1 MSTRGRP
8 KLENKRVTIS
18 AKVDPKTREKME
30 RVRKEKNV
38 SFGKQIDKGLMMD
51 VIVTKNYI
59 GEFVAIDRDT
69 YDGCIDGN
77 NFTGTG
83 ATPKEAKLELV
94 ETLIDNGF
102 TVRCWEGGTKETCDC
117 PRCGISRL
125 FG

>member
-51 VIVTKNYI
+51 KNNI
-59 GEFVAIDRDT
+59 GTRER
-69 YDGCIDGN
+69 Y
-77 NFTGTG
+77 
-83 ATPKEAKLELV
+83 E
-94 ETLIDNGF
+94 
-102 TVRCWEGGTKETCDC
+102 
-117 PRCGISRL
+117 
-125 FG
+125 